1 MRKLMLSAIV
11 LTFAVY
17 LMAQDSAGKHQYV
30 GVAKCKTCHKTE
42 AQGAQVAKWEASEHA
57 KAYKT
62 LMSEEAVKIAKEKG
76 IAKAPHEAP
85 ECLKCHVAAL
95 NAPAELK
102 GESFVMED
110 GVQCESCHGAG
121 ADYRK
126 KTIMKNREEAI
137 KNGMAAI
144 LVDDGSAEK
153 MCKTCHNQ
161 ESPTFKGF
169 NFKESWAKIAHPVP
183 EGGGGDEAEGE

>member
-1 MRKLMLSAIV
+1 MRKLSLIL
-11 LTFAVY
+11 LTLFFAVY

-42 AQGAQVAKWEASEHA
+42 KQGAQLAKWEASEHA

-76 IAKAPHEAP
+76 IAKAPHEAS
-85 ECLKCHVAAL
+85 ECLKCHVAGYSVDTS
-95 NAPAELK
+95 LK
-102 GESFVMED
+102 ADSFVKED

-126 KTIMKNREEAI
+126 KTIMKSREQSI

-144 LVDDGSAEK
+144 AVDDGSAEK

-161 ESPTFKGF
+161 ESPTFKSF
-169 NFKESWAKIAHPVP
+169 NFKEMWEKIAHPVP
-183 EGGGGDEAEGE
+183 EGGGGDESEGE